1 MDPTPA
7 REPHLDRLRTL
18 AVLAIVAAHAVVPYM
33 VHAPAWYVLDA
44 RRSIVFD
51 GLGLVFEALCMP
63 ALFFV
68 SGCVGSWA
76 LARSRPG
83 AFLRARAVR
92 LLLPFLVACATL
104 SPFAVWL
111 RRLRDEPGLGF
122 GEAWLG
128 FWGWDLNQTHLWY
141 LPYLFVLSA
150 SAGAARWLR
159 PAAFARACR
168 APVRAPS
175 VRSLAGVALLIGLG
189 KGLSLQLFAD
199 QAWFDLPWLNVQPSR
214 VAVNVGFY
222 AVGLWAGF
230 GGWFRAPPV
239 PGRARR
245 GLGLGLLLLP
255 AYLLLQSEYR
265 FAPTPWSLILDGLLH
280 AGLAVSLVLVAADG
294 LRSLGPLR
302 LELRLQPAAYG
313 IYLLHYLPVLGLGW
327 GLRAAP
333 LDPWLKYV
341 VVVGLSV
348 PLGFLLAEG
357 ARRLPLARRVL

>member
-1 MDPTPA
+1 MDATPA

-33 VHAPAWYVLDA
+33 AHAPAWYVLDA

-68 SGCVGSWA
+68 SGCVGAWA
-76 LARSRPG
+76 LARSSPA
-83 AFLRARAVR
+83 AFLRARALR
-92 LLLPFLVACATL
+92 LLPPFLAALATI

-122 GEAWLG
+122 AEAWLD
-128 FWGWDLNQTHLWY
+128 FWGWNLNQTHLWY
-141 LPYLFVLSA
+141 LPYLFLLSA
-150 SAGAARWLR
+150 SAVAARWLR
-159 PAAFARACR
+159 PGAFGRACE
-168 APVRAPS
+168 APARPPS
-175 VRSLAGVALLIGLG
+175 TAALVATALVIGLG
-189 KGLSLQLFAD
+189 KGLSLQVFAD
-199 QAWFDLPWLNVQPSR
+199 QAWFDLLWLNVQPSR

-230 GGWFRAPPV
+230 GGWFRASPDV
-239 PGRARR
+239 ARARR
-245 GLGLGLLLLP
+245 GLALGLLLLP

-265 FAPTPWSLILDGLLH
+265 FAPTPWSLVLDGVLH
-280 AGLAVSLVLVAADG
+280 AGLAVSVVLVAGDG
-294 LRSLGPLR
+294 LRAVRSLR
-302 LELRLQPAAYG
+302 VERRLQPAAYG

-327 GLRAAP
+327 LLRTAA
-333 LDPWLKYV
+333 LDPWLKYA

-348 PLGFLLAEG
+348 PLAFLLAEG
-357 ARRLPLARRVL
+357 TRRLPLARRVL